1 MARLWGPAGT
11 PDPLRTRTAHP
22 PRIIYNEQATSL
34 RYPIKTV
41 FAVGIA
47 AAFSLYATFAFFG
60 EQADRNKDLDPY
72 MIEIQERRFAD
83 LKREL
88 IRIPVAGYVSDVGD
102 SAPAAF
108 LTAQFVLA
116 PTVLADG
123 VSRQWIVGNFSSPRN
138 YAEYAKAHQ
147 LTLVKDF
154 SNGVVLFRR
163 GS

>member
-1 MARLWGPAGT
+1 V
-11 PDPLRTRTAHP
+11 
-22 PRIIYNEQATSL
+22 
-34 RYPIKTV
+34 RYPIKTI

-47 AAFSLYATFAFFG
+47 AAFSLYATFDFYG
-60 EQADRNKDLDPY
+60 EQAGRNKDIDPY

-88 IRIPVAGYVSDVGD
+88 VRIPAAGYVSDVGD

-108 LTAQFVLA
+108 LTTQYVLA

-123 VSRQWIVGNFSSPRN
+123 TSQQWIVGNFSSPRD
-138 YAEYAKAHQ
+138 YAEYAKEHQ
-147 LTLVKDF
+147 LSLVKDF
-154 SNGVVLFRR
+154 SNGVVLFRK